1 MDMFSIVMMGLAGA
15 CLVLYI
21 MRRRARLS
29 QED

>member
-1 MDMFSIVMMGLAGA
+1 MDTFSIVMMAA
-15 CLVLYI
+15 AAVCLVLYI

>member
-1 MDMFSIVMMGLAGA
+1 MDMFSIVMMGLAA
-15 CLVLYI
+15 VCLVFYM